1 MKKSIWLFLI
11 LSSWFLKQL
20 TEFTSTTVCGHL
32 FQRFRTLTEKYSLNC
47 ITYAVLFY
55 RLPVSACD
63 HECICHR
70 LTGKMTVAERWRCL
84 LTILKSWIRSA
95 RFRLSSNDQSLT
107 FWSLSWY
114 SNDFK
119 SSKSK
124 VKRCCTLSIADACP
138 FCSGDSML
146 VKSIQDKV
154 EQDSILYNRTIIF
167 EFQYFTVLF
176 RSPSILFAL
185 Q

>member
-1 MKKSIWLFLI
+1 M
-11 LSSWFLKQL
+11 
-20 TEFTSTTVCGHL
+20 
-32 FQRFRTLTEKYSLNC
+32 
-47 ITYAVLFY
+47 YAVLFY

-70 LTGKMTVAERWRCL
+70 LTGKMTAAERWRCL
-84 LTILKSWIRSA
+84 LTILKSSIRSA

-154 EQDSILYNRTIIF
+154 EQDSCTTAPTYLGSCTSLFSSAAPTFCLPYKSYNKPYKQQPAHTC
-167 EFQYFTVLF
+167 YSATLLA
-176 RSPSILFAL
+176 P
-185 Q
+185 